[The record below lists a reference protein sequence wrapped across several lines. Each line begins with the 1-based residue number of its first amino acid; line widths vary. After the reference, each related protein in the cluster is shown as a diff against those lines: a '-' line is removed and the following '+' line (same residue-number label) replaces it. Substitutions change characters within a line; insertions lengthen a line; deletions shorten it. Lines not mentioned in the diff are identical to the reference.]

1 VPASLPYSSES
12 AIVVWQA
19 HVFNN
24 YDYQMLTLRP
34 AVPADTP
41 LILDYIRELAE
52 FEREPEAAVATEADI
67 HRYAFE
73 EHPLVWV
80 TMAEWDGQPAG
91 FALWF
96 LNFSTWEGKPGI
108 YLEDLFV
115 RPPFRG
121 HGIGKALLK
130 HLAALAAKE
139 GWTRFVWQVLD
150 WNTPAIDFY
159 VAHGARLMRSW
170 LTCRVEGEAIAQLA
184 EMAD

>member
-1 VPASLPYSSES
+1 
-12 AIVVWQA
+12 
-19 HVFNN
+19 
-24 YDYQMLTLRP
+24 MLTLRP
-34 AVPADTP
+34 AVPSDTA
-41 LILDYIRELAE
+41 LILAYIRELAE

-67 HRYAFE
+67 RRYAFS
-73 EHPLVWV
+73 EHPLVKV

-115 RPPFRG
+115 RPAFRG
-121 HGIGKALLK
+121 NGIGKALLK
-130 HLAALAAKE
+130 HLAAVAVKE

-150 WNTPAIDFY
+150 WNTPAIEFY
-159 VAHGARLMRSW
+159 EAHGARVMRSW
-170 LTCRVEGEAIAQLA
+170 LTCRVEGDAIKQLA

>member
-1 VPASLPYSSES
+1 
-12 AIVVWQA
+12 
-19 HVFNN
+19 
-24 YDYQMLTLRP
+24 MLTLRP
-34 AVPADTP
+34 AVPADAS
-41 LILDYIRELAE
+41 LIVSYIRELAE
-52 FEREPEAAVATEADI
+52 YERDPEAAVVTEADI
-67 HRYAFE
+67 QRHAFSDQ
-73 EHPLVWV
+73 PLVNV

-115 RPPFRG
+115 RPAFRG

-130 HLAALAAKE
+130 HLAARAVEE

-159 VAHGARLMRSW
+159 EAHGARIMHPW
-170 LTCRVEGEAIAQLA
+170 LTCRVEGEALRKLA
-184 EMAD
+184 GAAD